1 MGGELV
7 QRDFDARPLQP
18 TTATLSKWPQA
29 RALAAVF
36 WQAAAIDIR
45 VSEGFRVI
53 AVQNL
58 DHI

>member
-29 RALAAVF
+29 RA
-36 WQAAAIDIR
+36 AAIDTR
-45 VSEGFRVI
+45 VSEGFRAI
-53 AVQNL
+53 AAQNL
-58 DHI
+58 GHI